1 MMDKRRIAVFTGNR
15 AEYGLLYPLLKEL
28 QNNPIVDLQLLV
40 SGAHLDYN
48 FGNTISEIEN
58 DGFDVAAQIKI
69 SLDQDSLSDTSRA
82 IGSGILAMSEA
93 LERIKP
99 DMLVVYADRFEGFSA
114 VIAGSQM
121 GLPVAHIE
129 GGDITEGGALDDS
142 VRHAMTKLA
151 HLHFTTNQAASNRIL
166 AMGEEPWRVHTV
178 GFVDHDLVRMG
189 RVSSSKK
196 LAELYGFDYSKPIIL
211 FTQHS
216 IALEADKAHE
226 QFLLSKPALE
236 RIAADG
242 VQVIITYPNNDAG
255 GKAIIKELEKW
266 KKSILPKNLQIHP
279 SLGQANYHGVLALA
293 KDRTCAAV
301 CAGNSSSGIK
311 ETPTFG
317 CPAVNI
323 GSRQAGRLRADNVI
337 DTGYDTEEIYSAL
350 YKCSFDKDFQEHCRV
365 TESPYAHGEVGKK
378 ITETLIKTE
387 ISMKLLRKRMC
398 LKGESKDNWY
408 R

>member
-1 MMDKRRIAVFTGNR
+1 MGKRRIAVFTGNR

-28 QNNPIVDLQLLV
+28 LNHPQVDLILLV
-40 SGAHLDYN
+40 SGAHLDAN
-48 FGNTISEIEN
+48 FGSTISEIEN
-58 DGFDVAAQIKI
+58 DGFQIASEIII
-69 SLDQDSLSDTSRA
+69 SLDEDNLAATARA
-82 IGSGILAMSEA
+82 IGSGVISMSDA
-93 LERIKP
+93 LVRHKP

-129 GGDITEGGALDDS
+129 GGDVTEGGALDDS
-142 VRHAMTKLA
+142 VRHAMSKLS

-189 RVSSSKK
+189 RLSTPEQLK
-196 LAELYGFDYSKPIIL
+196 ERYGLDYSKPIIL

-216 IALEADKAHE
+216 VALEADQAAV
-226 QFLLSKPALE
+226 QFLKSKLAIE

-242 VQVIITYPNNDAG
+242 VQVIVTFPNNDAG
-255 GKAIIKELEKW
+255 GRAIVAELQAWEKAG
-266 KKSILPKNLQIHP
+266 LPENVQIHS

-293 KDRTCAAV
+293 KDGTCPVV

-323 GSRQAGRLRADNVI
+323 GTRQAGRLRADNVI
-337 DTGYDTEEIYSAL
+337 DTDYDSKEIYNAF
-350 YKCSFDKDFQEHCRV
+350 YRGAFDDTFQKHCRNI
-365 TESPYAHGEVGKK
+365 ESPYAHGMVGKQ
-378 ITETLIKTE
+378 ITKVLLETEL
-387 ISMKLLRKRMC
+387 SMNLLRKRMC
-398 LKGESKDNWY
+398 LLGKEKDGWY